1 MRNVDNCD
9 CSLFYVSEGK
19 SRFLGGI
26 ELLLACMNKYSLV
39 KAINASFVFL
49 DQVEYYQVLC
59 EEDDCLYKNP
69 WNYTIKKLI
78 VRYHY

>member
-1 MRNVDNCD
+1 MNLTWNIDDCD
-9 CSLFYVSEGK
+9 RSLFYASEGA

-39 KAINASFVFL
+39 KTINASFVVL

-59 EEDDCLYKNP
+59 EEDYFLYKKS
-69 WNYTIKKLI
+69 IEL
-78 VRYHY
+78 